1 MPQTSTVNN
10 ESKIWSI
17 IKKTDLILAPINNK
31 LSIYGT
37 YNLYQNDIITS
48 LAAAAFFGAIDVS
61 FLLNNSLNLLSKNDC
76 LNAQSKYFK
85 FISQVLITLPSL
97 VFAPIAIVLFNTPFP
112 TDEYI
117 RYYVAAPFIS
127 SVSLG
132 FLSTII
138 KKPIEYHEYL
148 QQQYDDN
155 PLVESEIEINS
166 VGLNDNS
173 CSKVFFSNVANT
185 MGNLST
191 IALAVGL
198 GDMFAMLQTKNDN
211 NHANLNL
218 NGFYY
223 LAPPIAYA
231 SIKATYNLLADSYY
245 GSKAIIKKI
254 SNWCS
259 QESED
264 TATIINS
271 QSEFFVSQPSMS
283 SSPVMN

>member
-1 MPQTSTVNN
+1 MKVKFDQLS
-10 ESKIWSI
+10 
-17 IKKTDLILAPINNK
+17 KKTDLILAPINNK

-37 YNLYQNDIITS
+37 YNLYQNEIITS
-48 LAAAAFFGAIDVS
+48 LAAASFFGAIDVS

-76 LNAQSKYFK
+76 LNAQSKYFE
-85 FISQVLITLPSL
+85 FISQVLITLSSL

-117 RYYVAAPFIS
+117 RYYVATHFIS
-127 SVSLG
+127 SSLG

-173 CSKVFFSNVANT
+173 CSKFFFSNAANT

-254 SNWCS
+254 SN
-259 QESED
+259 
-264 TATIINS
+264 
-271 QSEFFVSQPSMS
+271 
-283 SSPVMN
+283 